1 MAGSGD
7 LVAIWEIK
15 LSDGVHNIEFE
26 HGTTSGKRV
35 VRVNGKVTSVHES
48 QANLACYES
57 CLLLREQRHIIS
69 PTCVSGLCARGA
81 KLHMFYTALAVNM
94 FD

>member
-35 VRVNGKVTSVHES
+35 VRVNGKVTSIHES
-48 QANLACYES
+48 HVNLTCYDS
-57 CLLLREQRHIIS
+57 CLLLREQRHTI
-69 PTCVSGLCARGA
+69 
-81 KLHMFYTALAVNM
+81 LA
-94 FD
+94 

>member
-35 VRVNGKVTSVHES
+35 VRVNGKVTSIHES
-48 QANLACYES
+48 HVNLTCYES
-57 CLLLREQRHIIS
+57 CLLGIVCLTVLFYMILVKHVDRQCGVKHM
-69 PTCVSGLCARGA
+69 
-81 KLHMFYTALAVNM
+81 KLSTPCIQP
-94 FD
+94 